1 MYLTMI
7 YINTTVWVIRGQGY
21 LETTY
26 IIICTCTYVM
36 YSRTYIYTVYITLQV
51 NRNISLHQLMIN
63 TSMQCFFAIGVRESA
78 KHPPDPPDP
87 KKFTARKL
95 TILSACNKQLRKA
108 YFNHLKVNNW
118 SSWPRYIQHPFT
130 RITHRIRR
138 KCKNLFLY
146 STRNHTLPITG
157 SHKTYNSATGIYR
170 KCEHLDRQSPNSHL
184 AISILDPPSHIHVHP
199 ASLRCTP
206 VRALPL

>member
-63 TSMQCFFAIGVRESA
+63 TSM
-78 KHPPDPPDP
+78 
-87 KKFTARKL
+87 
-95 TILSACNKQLRKA
+95 
-108 YFNHLKVNNW
+108 
-118 SSWPRYIQHPFT
+118 
-130 RITHRIRR
+130 
-138 KCKNLFLY
+138 
-146 STRNHTLPITG
+146 
-157 SHKTYNSATGIYR
+157 
-170 KCEHLDRQSPNSHL
+170 
-184 AISILDPPSHIHVHP
+184 
-199 ASLRCTP
+199 
-206 VRALPL
+206 